1 MSLVYSS
8 TSDPNYSRIL
18 SQKFSSLMI
27 EYDLQYGR
35 HERVIRL
42 KFTKKK
48 RSVIKLVCNFLPV
61 WAKRK
66 FRSPFVLVVD
76 IQ

>member
-1 MSLVYSS
+1 
-8 TSDPNYSRIL
+8 
-18 SQKFSSLMI
+18 MI